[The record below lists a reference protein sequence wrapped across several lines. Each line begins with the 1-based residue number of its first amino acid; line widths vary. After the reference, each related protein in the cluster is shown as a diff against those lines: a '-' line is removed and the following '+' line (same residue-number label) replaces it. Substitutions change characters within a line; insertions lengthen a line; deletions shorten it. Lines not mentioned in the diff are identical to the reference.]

1 MSRQVRLASNVVRA
15 GLRGVLVVVAAGLLM
30 PFVASAQSGE
40 PTPMVI
46 QGPEPAT
53 ADDLLQ
59 QVRKGWEVE
68 KQ

>member
-30 PFVASAQSGE
+30 PFVASAQGGE

-46 QGPEPAT
+46 TRAPVERRRWISAT
-53 ADDLLQ
+53 
-59 QVRKGWEVE
+59 VPSGSSG
-68 KQ
+68 